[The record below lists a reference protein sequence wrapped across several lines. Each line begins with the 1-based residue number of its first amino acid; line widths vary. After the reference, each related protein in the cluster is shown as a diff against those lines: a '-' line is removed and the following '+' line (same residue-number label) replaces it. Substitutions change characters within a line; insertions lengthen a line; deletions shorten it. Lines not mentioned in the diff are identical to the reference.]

1 MYIIRHI
8 KLSVY
13 IKAYKTKCMIVV
25 DKYLIDD
32 NDGPQHRGDVQVH
45 LTQECFINY
54 LSNNSVM

>member
-1 MYIIRHI
+1 
-8 KLSVY
+8 
-13 IKAYKTKCMIVV
+13 MIVV